1 MSTTSSGGRWPR
13 CWVGWWWRYP
23 TLKEHR
29 LERIRGVLN
38 YQLHFIIY
46 FKLQQGQ
53 GPHSAQM
60 KLEQDQRSPVGSSFS
75 VFLNISYIYI
85 LIRPRLKLS
94 GKCCLKT
101 LPLQCQAVL
110 LNMTV
115 HMGALWL
122 AMFHVPC
129 LAGIPK
135 IGQAIP
141 SYWMHSKHPNK
152 RNRKLVPV

>member
-85 LIRPRLKLS
+85 YTDKTTAQAIWEVLS
-94 GKCCLKT
+94 KNTSTPMSSSVAQYDSAHGCT
-101 LPLQCQAVL
+101 LAGNVPC
-110 LNMTV
+110 
-115 HMGALWL
+115 
-122 AMFHVPC
+122 AMFGWHSQNWT
-129 LAGIPK
+129 GNPK
-135 IGQAIP
+135 LLDA
-141 SYWMHSKHPNK
+141 
-152 RNRKLVPV
+152 